1 MSAHPSD
8 RVPPAALHLL
18 EMPILGLDDEF
29 RELDLLAVG
38 QVREKSLARPRSA
51 TGATAKSNIQF
62 TASSSAVGY

>member
-1 MSAHPSD
+1 
-8 RVPPAALHLL
+8 
-18 EMPILGLDDEF
+18 MPILGLDDEF
-29 RELDLLAVG
+29 RELDLLGVG